1 MEEEKIVFSD
11 LAQLD
16 LEKIFHFTVEMF
28 TLYLSA
34 FEKRDLTAAR
44 KVLEMEGTM
53 DILEEEARNNHL
65 ERLTTGHCN
74 PRAAVV
80 FNELMLNLERIA
92 DHCNNIAE
100 AVLDRELED

>member
-1 MEEEKIVFSD
+1 MPEC
-11 LAQLD
+11 LR
-16 LEKIFHFTVEMF
+16 
-28 TLYLSA
+28 
-34 FEKRDLTAAR
+34 EKRFNRRPESAGD
-44 KVLEMEGTM
+44 GG
-53 DILEEEARNNHL
+53 DHGYLEEEARNNHL